1 MVKNAIKREQSQ
13 ACLSYAEREHFRRS
27 QSSMVNGQ
35 SSMVNG
41 QCLLTSCYLPPVE
54 WFTKLCRYERV
65 WVEQYDNYQKQT
77 YRNRCVIDSPNGP
90 LSLTLPVE
98 KMPDGK
104 CLMKDVRISDHNHWR
119 SIHWHALSSSYLSS
133 PFFEYYQDDF
143 RPFYEQKWTFLMD
156 FNEAL
161 VAKCCELI
169 DLQPDIHRTPE
180 YIADSQCSMVKNAIK
195 REQSQACLS
204 YAEREHFRRSQWSTV
219 KNAIKREQS
228 QACLSYAERE
238 HFRRSQWSMADFR
251 SSIHPKQGCE
261 NNTEFVAVPYYQ
273 VFQHKHGFLPN
284 LSIVDLIFNMGPEA
298 LVVLMNSLL

>member
-1 MVKNAIKREQSQ
+1 
-13 ACLSYAEREHFRRS
+13 
-27 QSSMVNGQ
+27 
-35 SSMVNG
+35 MVNG
-41 QCLLTSCYLPPVE
+41 QCLLSSCYLPPVE

-90 LSLTLPVE
+90 LALTLPVE
-98 KMPDGK
+98 KVPDGK
-104 CLMKDVRISDHNHWR
+104 NQMKDVRISDHNHWR

-180 YIADSQCSMVKNAIK
+180 YIADSQCSM
-195 REQSQACLS
+195 
-204 YAEREHFRRSQWSTV
+204 T
-219 KNAIKREQS
+219 
-228 QACLSYAERE
+228 
-238 HFRRSQWSMADFR
+238 DFR
-251 SSIHPKQGCE
+251 SSIHPKQSCE
-261 NNTEFVAVPYYQ
+261 EDTEFVSVPYYQ
-273 VFQHKHGFLPN
+273 VFLHKHGFLPN
-284 LSIVDLIFNMGPEA
+284 LSIVDLIFNMGSES
-298 LVVLMNSLL
+298 LIVLMNSFS

>member
-1 MVKNAIKREQSQ
+1 MSATVWLPTAYMGPVSYYCKLY
-13 ACLSYAEREHFRRS
+13 ACGEACVDGWEHY
-27 QSSMVNGQ
+27 V
-35 SSMVNG
+35 
-41 QCLLTSCYLPPVE
+41 
-54 WFTKLCRYERV
+54 
-65 WVEQYDNYQKQT
+65 KQT

-143 RPFYEQKWTFLMD
+143 RPFYERKWTFLMD

-180 YIADSQCSMVKNAIK
+180 YIADSQCS
-195 REQSQACLS
+195 
-204 YAEREHFRRSQWSTV
+204 TV

-238 HFRRSQWSMADFR
+238 HFRRSQWSM
-251 SSIHPKQGCE
+251 INGQ
-261 NNTEFVAVPYYQ
+261 
-273 VFQHKHGFLPN
+273 
-284 LSIVDLIFNMGPEA
+284 
-298 LVVLMNSLL
+298 

>member
-195 REQSQACLS
+195 REQSQACLG
-204 YAEREHFRRSQWSTV
+204 YD
-219 KNAIKREQS
+219 
-228 QACLSYAERE
+228 ERE